1 MKLPASIARWFG
13 GDRARGA
20 AEALYAAT
28 SAQARRPEP
37 FSELGVPDTLDGR
50 FDALCLHMF
59 LVVRRLSREGE
70 RGAGLAHGLYD
81 SMFADMDRTLREM
94 GVGDLG
100 IGKRVTQMAEGLM
113 GRIRAYG
120 DALDAGQDQLH
131 AAIGRNLFAGAAPAD
146 PRALERVAAYLRAC
160 DESLAAQDLDSLL
173 AEGPRFA
180 DWSGLP

>member
-13 GDRARGA
+13 GDRAREE
-20 AEALYAAT
+20 AEAIYAAV

-37 FSELGVPDTLDGR
+37 FSELGVPDSLDGR

-70 RGAGLAHGLYD
+70 RGAGLAQALYD

-113 GRIRAYG
+113 GRIKAYG
-120 DALDAGQDQLH
+120 DALDGGQEQLL
-131 AAIGRNLFAGAAPAD
+131 AAIGRNLFAGSPAAN
-146 PRALERVAAYLRAC
+146 PRAVERVAAYLRAC
-160 DESLAAQDLDSLL
+160 DGSLAAQDLDALL

-180 DWSGLP
+180 DWAALS

>member
-13 GDRARGA
+13 GDPVRDA

-37 FSELGVPDTLDGR
+37 FSELGVPDSLDGR
-50 FDALCLHMF
+50 FDALCLHVF
-59 LVVRRLSREGE
+59 LVVRRLSRDGE
-70 RGAGLAHGLYD
+70 RGAGLARGLYD

-113 GRIRAYG
+113 GRIKAYG
-120 DALDAGQDQLH
+120 DALDAGQEPLL
-131 AAIGRNLFAGAAPAD
+131 AAIGRNLFAGSPGVD
-146 PRALERVAAYLRAC
+146 PRALARVASYLRAC
-160 DESLAAQDLDSLL
+160 DASLAAQDIDALL
-173 AEGPRFA
+173 AQGPRFA
-180 DWSGLP
+180 DWAALP

>member
-13 GDRARGA
+13 GDPARDA

-37 FSELGVPDTLDGR
+37 FSELGVPDSLDGR

-59 LVVRRLSREGE
+59 LVVRRLSRDGQ
-70 RGAGLAHGLYD
+70 RGAGLARGLYD

-100 IGKRVTQMAEGLM
+100 IGKRVTQMAEGLL
-113 GRIRAYG
+113 GRIKAYG
-120 DALDAGQDQLH
+120 DALDAGQEQLL
-131 AAIGRNLFAGAAPAD
+131 AAIGRNLFAGSPAAD
-146 PRALERVAAYLRAC
+146 PRALERVARYLRAC
-160 DESLAAQDLDSLL
+160 DASLAAQDIDALL

-180 DWSGLP
+180 DWAALP

>member
-1 MKLPASIARWFG
+1 MKLPASIARWFE
-13 GDRARGA
+13 GDRARDA
-20 AEALYAAT
+20 AESIYAAV

-37 FSELGVPDTLDGR
+37 FAQLGVADSLDGR
-50 FDALCLHMF
+50 FDTLCLHMF
-59 LVVRRLSREGE
+59 LVVRRLSREGG
-70 RGAGLAHGLYD
+70 RGTGLAQGLYD

-120 DALDAGQDQLH
+120 DALDAGDEQLH
-131 AAIGRNLFAGAAPAD
+131 AAIGRNLFAGSANAD
-146 PRALERVAAYLRAC
+146 PRALARVAAYLRAC
-160 DESLAAQDLDSLL
+160 DASLAAQDVDSLL

-180 DWSGLP
+180 DWAAPS